1 MPKYLDNALSALKG
15 FVHNFAKTSRHL
27 LKKQEPGVN
36 NFEKTSQCQ
45 KIGLLRTVN
54 YVMKSYRC
62 YDKSDV
68 NTYNCSCFTFV
79 TVQNHTFAE
88 FPEVCDQKFIDYHAL
103 MT

>member
-27 LKKQEPGVN
+27 LEKQEPGVN

-68 NTYNCSCFTFV
+68 NILSLFMLYLRDRAKS
-79 TVQNHTFAE
+79 H
-88 FPEVCDQKFIDYHAL
+88 VCRISLRCVIKISL
-103 MT
+103 IIMR

>member
-1 MPKYLDNALSALKG
+1 MPKYLDNALSALKR
-15 FVHNFAKTSRHL
+15 FVHNFAKTSRDL
-27 LKKQEPGVN
+27 LEKQEPGVN

-68 NTYNCSCFTFV
+68 NIYHCSCFIFV

-88 FPEVCDQKFIDYHAL
+88 FP
-103 MT
+103 

>member
-1 MPKYLDNALSALKG
+1 MQIIRTVKRPQSITPD
-15 FVHNFAKTSRHL
+15 H
-27 LKKQEPGVN
+27 GVN
-36 NFEKTSQCQ
+36 NFEKTSQCR

>member
-27 LKKQEPGVN
+27 LEKQEPGVN

-54 YVMKSYRC
+54 YVMKSYRAMTNPM
-62 YDKSDV
+62 S
-68 NTYNCSCFTFV
+68 TYI
-79 TVQNHTFAE
+79 TV
-88 FPEVCDQKFIDYHAL
+88 HAL
-103 MT
+103 FS